1 MAVTQLDIAGY
12 RSVQK
17 LSLPLG
23 RVNVIVGANG
33 SGKTNLYRAL
43 YLLTAAAGGHLAR
56 TLADEGGMPS
66 VLWAGPRQA
75 KKPVRL
81 TVGVTLEDL
90 AYELTCGLVPSVMP
104 VTADEGGTLFRI
116 DPEVKEEHLWVLE
129 GGRRLMMMERKE
141 RSAFLRDADG
151 ARVTFPTQLWASESV
166 MDQLAEPQRFPLLS
180 LAQRTLRA
188 WRFYHHFRTD
198 ADAPARQPQV
208 GVRTPVLAAD
218 GRDLAAALRTIQ
230 ELGDARGLERAID
243 DAFPGASL
251 EISAPEGRFSLAL
264 RMPGLLRPMAAA
276 ELSDGTLRYLC
287 LLAAL
292 LSPRPPPFLA
302 LNEPETS
309 LHPDLLEPLARRI
322 IEASRHSQLWV
333 TTHAEV
339 LARAVARGS
348 DCEPVRLEKRAGAT
362 ELAGD

>member
-23 RVNVIVGANG
+23 RVNVVVGANG

-43 YLLTAAAGGHLAR
+43 HLLTAAAGGQLAR
-56 TLADEGGMPS
+56 TLAEEGGMPS
-66 VLWAGPRQA
+66 VLWAGPRDP
-75 KKPVRL
+75 KRPLRL
-81 TVGVTLEDL
+81 TVGVTLEDM
-90 AYELTCGLVPSVMP
+90 AYELSCGLVPTGP
-104 VTADEGGTLFRI
+104 DDPTLFRL

-129 GGRRLMMMERKE
+129 GKRRLVLMERKDK
-141 RSAFLRDADG
+141 SAFLRDGDG
-151 ARVTFPTQLWASESV
+151 NRVTFPTQLWTSESV
-166 MDQLAEPQRFPLLS
+166 MDLITEPQRFPVLS
-180 LAQRTLRA
+180 MVQRTLRA

-198 ADAPARQPQV
+198 ADAPVRQPQV

-218 GRDLAAALRTIQ
+218 GKDLAAALRTIQ
-230 ELGDARGLERAID
+230 EIGDARALERAID
-243 DAFPGASL
+243 DAFPGATL
-251 EISAPEGRFSLAL
+251 EIEAPEGRFSLLL
-264 RMPGLLRPMAAA
+264 RMPGLYRPMTAP

-309 LHPDLLEPLARRI
+309 LHPDLLEPLGRLI
-322 IEASRHSQLWV
+322 VQASKHSQVWV
-333 TTHAEV
+333 TTHAEA
-339 LARAVARGS
+339 LAKGVEKGS
-348 DCEPVRLEKRAGAT
+348 DCEPVRLVKQAGAT
-362 ELAGD
+362 ELE